1 MRFIAHHKQLS
12 LLFMVILAIGL
23 AISMGVARWQERLN
37 VRDAQ
42 HIVAQ
47 RGMDIRQAVLN
58 RMNLYLYGVR
68 SVRGVVLAAG
78 AEQMTSAHFLD
89 YIRTRDLAR
98 EFPGARGFG
107 LIRRVLPEDRAR
119 FVQDMRERVWPDF
132 TIRQLTPHQGE
143 LFPIEFIE
151 PIARNREAI
160 GLDVASERVRRE
172 ALVASMQ
179 QGVERL
185 TGPITL
191 VQATGATLQA
201 FLIVSPIY
209 RHFREIDESTGPHER
224 YNDGLGW
231 SYAPLVINEVM
242 ADLQINPEYFRLRLE
257 DVDVNGRR
265 VNFLDT
271 APNSEQPALFTQLI
285 TAHVL
290 GRGWFFEFSATPAF
304 VDSLNQPQPHMIMA
318 IGSLSSVLVA
328 FVGILVTA
336 NRRSRQQMKVE
347 KAHIATIVEHSTD
360 AIIGQALDGTITGWN
375 KAATEMFGFTEE
387 EAIGRSV
394 ESILLPPDCLDENR
408 TLREG
413 IMAGRTVRLVDTV
426 RQHKSGRRIP
436 VSVVAGGL
444 QDDSGRVIGVAK
456 LVHDISHHKAAEEQ
470 LKAFNAQLE
479 QQVAQRTEELD
490 SARNTL
496 RTVLDAMPSMIGYWD
511 RDLVNRVANTAYE
524 QWYGLSLPGRRLYE
538 VMDERLF
545 EDTRAHIEAALQG
558 EPQVFERVLVQPDES
573 RMIHT
578 LAHYLPDVVGDEV
591 KGFYA
596 MIHDVTDL
604 VESRQQLADAV
615 RENAA
620 LLSTINEQMLYSAT
634 DLKGRIIEVND
645 KFCELTG
652 YSREVLLGKTHR
664 LVNSGHHSKSFWQS
678 VWQQILA
685 GKAWHGEICNRSRQG
700 QFLWYDT
707 VIAPFMDSTGNI
719 ERFVALRTDITDRK
733 AAEAER
739 HRVSLLLNNVMR
751 AATEMAI
758 IATDAEGHVVLFNAG
773 AEQMLGYPADQVM
786 GASVVQFFDP
796 QDIEQ
801 KRTVLAADHK
811 MSDFAILTLK
821 AQAEVAERFDTLWQR
836 QDQQWLE
843 ISLVVTA
850 IRDESGALEGYL
862 WVAQD
867 VRLQKESERHL
878 LAAKFAAEQAAQAKG
893 QFLANMSHEIRTPM
907 NAVLGMLQLV
917 QQTALAPRQ
926 ADYVNKAFAAATSLL
941 GLLND
946 ILDFSKIDAGK
957 LALDPHPFS
966 LEKLMRDLAIV
977 LSGNLGSKP
986 VELMFDLSPQLPQM
1000 VIGDALRLQQI
1011 LINLSGNAIKFTEQ
1025 GQIVVAIKMLNQIG
1039 PQLHLRFSI
1048 QDSGIGIS
1056 AEQQAHIFDSF
1067 SQAEASTTRRYGG
1080 TGLGLAICR
1089 RLVHM
1094 MGGELCVN
1102 STLGEGSCFSFDIVL
1117 PVDVAV
1123 PEIAED
1129 QLRRILVVDDNALTR
1144 DILVEVGRALGWQ
1157 VDSVDD
1163 GQQVLAA
1170 VKQSQH
1176 KGMPYDVILMDWRMP
1191 GMDGLAAAEQV
1202 RQTMRAQAP
1211 KIIMLSAYG
1220 HQALLAQDMTETPP
1234 FEAFLTKPLTPSQ
1247 LLDAV
1252 QSVLNQGGEP
1262 YRVTPLP
1269 AHRALASMHI
1279 LVVEDNGLNRQVAQ
1293 ELLAGEGAVV
1303 KVAEHG
1309 RQGVSMV
1316 MAASPAFDVV
1326 LMDMQMPVMDG
1337 LEATRQIRRDARF
1350 DQLPIVAMT
1359 ANASE
1364 VDRKACLDAGMN
1376 EHLGKPVILAQ
1387 LIDVLCRVTGRFGK
1401 RSAHQALPEGQVE
1414 TPFDQALL
1422 RFGGNIDLYGRSLSR
1437 FEVEGTALLDALALA
1452 LQAGHQADAQRALH
1466 SLKGLALTLGAHTL
1480 AEMSAAWETRLKAS
1494 DEPLKATVDEIWTP
1508 LREQLTL
1515 AHQQLYQQL
1524 LEAGWEVPVTAPSAD
1539 QPEAHVSQALS
1550 SELRQ
1555 VLERLLPQLERQNM
1569 AALDQ
1574 LPVLQS
1580 LQPLPADMA
1589 QLIESMEALDFMA
1602 AAEQIRLMLKND
1614 LI

>member
-1 MRFIAHHKQLS
+1 MAAIVHRKHMIF
-12 LLFMVILAIGL
+12 LFMVILAIGL
-23 AISMGVARWQERLN
+23 AITVGVARWQERLN
-37 VRDAQ
+37 TRDAQ
-42 HIVAQ
+42 QIVAQ

-68 SVRGVVLAAG
+68 SVRGVVLAAD
-78 AEQMTSAHFLD
+78 AEQMTQAHFLD

-107 LIRRVLPEDRAR
+107 LIRRVLPQDRER

-132 TIRQLTPHQGE
+132 TIRQLNPHSGE

-151 PIARNREAI
+151 PLARNREAI
-160 GLDVASERVRRE
+160 GLDVASESIRRE
-172 ALVASMQ
+172 ALVESME

-209 RHFREIDESTGPHER
+209 RNLREVDEQTEPHVR
-224 YNDGLGW
+224 YEDGLGW

-242 ADLQINPEYFRLRLE
+242 ADLEVNPEYFRLQL
-257 DVDVNGRR
+257 DDIDLKGRR

-271 APNSEQPALFTQLI
+271 APGSEQHQLFTQFI
-285 TAHVL
+285 TAYVL

-304 VDSLNQPQPHMIMA
+304 VASLNQPQPHMI
-318 IGSLSSVLVA
+318 IVVGSLSSALVA
-328 FVGILVTA
+328 FLVVMVTA

-347 KAHIATIVEHSTD
+347 KAHIATIIEHSTD

-375 KAATEMFGFTEE
+375 KAAAEMFGFTEE
-387 EAIGRSV
+387 EALGRSV
-394 ESILLPPDCLDENR
+394 EALLLPPDRLEEDR
-408 TLREG
+408 ALLEG
-413 IMAGRTVRLVDTV
+413 IMAGRTVRLVDTE

-444 QDDSGRVIGVAK
+444 QDDLGNVIGAAK

-511 RDLVNRVANTAYE
+511 QDLENRVANTAYE
-524 QWYGLSLPGRRLYE
+524 QWYGMSLPGKRLYD
-538 VMDERLF
+538 VMDEALF
-545 EDTRAHIEAALQG
+545 ENSRPYINAALRG
-558 EPQVFERVLVQPDES
+558 ESQVFERVLAQPNGS

-578 LAHYLPDVVGDEV
+578 LSHYLPDVADGEV

-652 YSREVLLGKTHR
+652 YSREILLGKTHR
-664 LVNSGHHSKSFWQS
+664 LVNSGHHSPQFWQG

-700 QFLWYDT
+700 QLMWYDT
-707 VIAPFMDSTGNI
+707 VIAPFVDSVGNI

-733 AAEAER
+733 EAEAER
-739 HRVSLLLNNVMR
+739 HRVSLLLNNVLR
-751 AATEMAI
+751 AATEIAI
-758 IATDAEGHVVLFNAG
+758 IATDAEGDVVLFNAG
-773 AEQMLGYPADQVM
+773 AEQMLGYRADAVM
-786 GASVVQFFDP
+786 GTSVVQFFDS
-796 QDIEQ
+796 DDVAQ
-801 KRTVLAADHK
+801 KRAQVSANEAL
-811 MSDFAILTLK
+811 SDFATLTLK
-821 AQAEVAERFDTLWQR
+821 AQAEVAERWDTFWQR
-836 QDQQWLE
+836 EDQQWLE

-850 IRDESGALEGYL
+850 IRDEAGALEGYL

-878 LAAKFAAEQAAQAKG
+878 MAAKQAAEQAAQAKG

-917 QQTALAPRQ
+917 QQTELAPRQ

-966 LEKLMRDLAIV
+966 LEKMMRDLAIV

-986 VELMFDLSPQLPQM
+986 VELMFDLSPELPQM
-1000 VIGDALRLQQI
+1000 VIGDALRLQQV

-1025 GQIVVAIKMLNQIG
+1025 GQIVVGIKVLSRIG
-1039 PQLHLRFSI
+1039 PQLHLRFSV

-1056 AEQQAHIFDSF
+1056 PGQQAHIFDSF

-1094 MGGELCVN
+1094 MGGELCVQ
-1102 STLGEGSCFSFDIVL
+1102 STPGQGSCFSFDIVL
-1117 PVDVAV
+1117 PVDVEV
-1123 PEIAED
+1123 PEMSED
-1129 QLRRILVVDDNALTR
+1129 QPRRVLVVDDNALTR
-1144 DILVEVGRALGWQ
+1144 DILVGIGCALGWQ
-1157 VDSVDD
+1157 VDSVND
-1163 GQQVLAA
+1163 GQQVLTA
-1170 VKQSQH
+1170 VQQAQY
-1176 KGMPYDVILMDWRMP
+1176 KGMSYDVILMDWRMP
-1191 GMDGLAAAEQV
+1191 GMDGLAAALQV
-1202 RQTMRAQAP
+1202 RQEMMTQAP

-1220 HQALLAQDMTETPP
+1220 HQALLAQDMSDAPP
-1234 FEAFLTKPLTPSQ
+1234 FEAFLIKPLTPAQ
-1247 LLDAV
+1247 LLDVV
-1252 QSVLNQGGEP
+1252 QSVLNTGGRKP
-1262 YRVTPLP
+1262 DVTQTL

-1293 ELLAGEGAVV
+1293 ELLAGEGAMV

-1316 MAASPAFDVV
+1316 MEETPAFDVV

-1337 LEATRQIRRDARF
+1337 LEATRLIRRDPRF
-1350 DQLPIVAMT
+1350 NQLPIVAMT

-1364 VDRKACLDAGMN
+1364 VDRKACLEAGMN

-1387 LIDVLCRVTGRFGK
+1387 LIDVLCRVTGR
-1401 RSAHQALPEGQVE
+1401 SEQTTLHSHAEPSIE
-1414 TPFDQALL
+1414 TPFAQALL
-1422 RFGGNIDLYGRSLSR
+1422 RFGGNVDLYARSLLR
-1437 FEVEGTALLDALALA
+1437 FEPEGIALLETLALA
-1452 LQAGHQADAQRALH
+1452 LQAGHQVDAQRALH
-1466 SLKGLALTLGAHTL
+1466 SLKGLALTLGAQTL
-1480 AEMSAAWETRLKAS
+1480 ADMSAAWENN
-1494 DEPLKATVDEIWTP
+1494 LKATQAPLNTSPDEICIP
-1508 LREQLTL
+1508 LREALTV
-1515 AHQQLYQQL
+1515 AFQQLYQQL
-1524 LEAGWEVPVTAPSAD
+1524 LDSGWQADPDEQATPQEETKAIAPES
-1539 QPEAHVSQALS
+1539 STLS
-1550 SELRQ
+1550 SHVRQ
-1555 VLERLLPQLERQNM
+1555 VLKQLLPQLESQNM
-1569 AALDQ
+1569 AALNQ
-1574 LPVLQS
+1574 LPELQQ
-1580 LQPLPADMA
+1580 LRPMPEDIQ
-1589 QLIESMEALDFMA
+1589 QLIDAMEALDFIA
-1602 AAEQIRLMLKND
+1602 AAEQIRMILKK
-1614 LI
+1614 

>member
-1 MRFIAHHKQLS
+1 MAAIAHRKHMIF
-12 LLFMVILAIGL
+12 LFMVILATGL
-23 AISMGVARWQERLN
+23 AITVGVARWQERLN
-37 VRDAQ
+37 KRDAQ
-42 HIVAQ
+42 QIVAQ

-68 SVRGVVLAAG
+68 SVRGVVLAAD
-78 AEQMTSAHFLD
+78 AEQMTQAHFLD

-107 LIRRVLPEDRAR
+107 LIRRVLPQNRER
-119 FVQDMRERVWPDF
+119 FVRDMRDRVWPDF
-132 TIRQLTPHQGE
+132 TIRQLNPHSGE

-151 PIARNREAI
+151 PLARNREAI
-160 GLDVASERVRRE
+160 GLDVASESIRRE
-172 ALVASMQ
+172 ALVESMK

-191 VQATGATLQA
+191 VQATGATLQG

-209 RHFREIDESTGPHER
+209 QHLREMDEQTEPHVR
-224 YNDGLGW
+224 YEDGLGW
-231 SYAPLVINEVM
+231 SYAPLVIDEVM
-242 ADLQINPEYFRLRLE
+242 ADLEVNPEYFRLQL
-257 DVDVNGRR
+257 DDIDFKGRR

-271 APNSEQPALFTQLI
+271 APGSEQHQLFTQFI
-285 TAHVL
+285 TAYVL

-304 VDSLNQPQPHMIMA
+304 VESLNQPQPHMI
-318 IGSLSSVLVA
+318 IVVGSLSSVLVS
-328 FVGILVTA
+328 FLVVLVTA
-336 NRRSRQQMKVE
+336 NRRSRQQMKAE
-347 KAHIATIVEHSTD
+347 KAHIATIIEHSTD

-375 KAATEMFGFTEE
+375 KAAAEMFGFTEE
-387 EAIGRSV
+387 EALGRSV
-394 ESILLPPDCLDENR
+394 EALLLPPDRLEEDR
-408 TLREG
+408 ALLEG
-413 IMAGRTVRLVDTV
+413 IMAGRTVRLVDTE

-444 QDDSGRVIGVAK
+444 QDDLGNVIGAAK
-456 LVHDISHHKAAEEQ
+456 LVHDISHHKVAQQQ

-479 QQVAQRTEELD
+479 QQVRQRTEELD
-490 SARNTL
+490 LARNTL

-524 QWYGLSLPGRRLYE
+524 QWYGLSLPGRRLCE
-538 VMDERLF
+538 VMDESLF
-545 EDTRAHIEAALQG
+545 EDTRAYIEAALQG
-558 EPQVFERVLVQPDES
+558 ETQVFERVLVPPDGS

-578 LAHYLPDVVGDEV
+578 LAHYLPDVVDGEV

-620 LLSTINEQMLYSAT
+620 LLNTINEQMLYSAT

-652 YSREVLLGKTHR
+652 YSRETLLGKTHR
-664 LVNSGHHSKSFWQS
+664 LVNSGHHSQQFWQA

-700 QFLWYDT
+700 QLMWYDT
-707 VIAPFMDSTGNI
+707 VIAPFMDSAGNI

-733 AAEAER
+733 EAEAER
-739 HRVSLLLNNVMR
+739 HRVSLLLNNVLR
-751 AATEMAI
+751 AATEIAI
-758 IATDAEGHVVLFNAG
+758 IATDAEGDVVLFNAG
-773 AEQMLGYPADQVM
+773 AEQMLGYQAETVM
-786 GASVVQFFDP
+786 GTSVVQFFAPD
-796 QDIEQ
+796 DVAQ
-801 KRTVLAADHK
+801 KRAQVSANEAL
-811 MSDFAILTLK
+811 SDFAILTLK
-821 AQAEVAERFDTLWQR
+821 AQAEVAERLDTFWQR
-836 QDQQWLE
+836 EDQQWLE

-850 IRDESGALEGYL
+850 IRDEAGALEGYL

-867 VRLQKESERHL
+867 VRQQKESERHL
-878 LAAKFAAEQAAQAKG
+878 MAAKQAAEHAAQAKG

-917 QQTALAPRQ
+917 QQTTLSPRQ
-926 ADYVNKAFAAATSLL
+926 SDYVNKAFAAATSLL

-1025 GQIVVAIKMLNQIG
+1025 GQIVVAIKVLNRVG

-1089 RLVHM
+1089 RLVYM

-1117 PVDVAV
+1117 PVDVEV
-1123 PEIAED
+1123 PEISED
-1129 QLRRILVVDDNALTR
+1129 QPRRVLVVDDNALTR
-1144 DILVEVGRALGWQ
+1144 DILVDIGRALDWQ

-1170 VKQSQH
+1170 VQQAQH
-1176 KGMPYDVILMDWRMP
+1176 KGMPYEMILMDWRMP
-1191 GMDGLAAAEQV
+1191 GMDGLTAALQV
-1202 RQTMRAQAP
+1202 RQKMMAQSP

-1220 HQALLAQDMTETPP
+1220 HQALLAQDITDPPP
-1234 FEAFLTKPLTPSQ
+1234 FEAFLTKPLTPAQ
-1247 LLDAV
+1247 LLGVV
-1252 QSVLNQGGEP
+1252 QSVLKHGNEP
-1262 YRVTPLP
+1262 YGMPALP
-1269 AHRALASMHI
+1269 AHRALASMQI

-1293 ELLAGEGAVV
+1293 ELLAGEGAEV

-1316 MAASPAFDVV
+1316 MAQAPAFDVV

-1337 LEATRQIRRDARF
+1337 LEATRLIRRDARF

-1387 LIDVLCRVTGRFGK
+1387 LIDVLCRVTGRSGK
-1401 RSAHQALPEGQVE
+1401 VSPYKMPDLQME
-1414 TPFDQALL
+1414 TPFTQALL
-1422 RFGGNIDLYGRSLSR
+1422 RFGGNIELYARSLSR
-1437 FEVEGTALLDALALA
+1437 FESEGTTLLEVLKLA
-1452 LQAGHQADAQRALH
+1452 LQVGHQADAQRSLH
-1466 SLKGLALTLGAHTL
+1466 SLKGLSLTLGAQKL
-1480 AEMSAAWETRLKAS
+1480 ADMSAAWEARLKAS
-1494 DEPLKATVDEIWTP
+1494 EGALDVSPDEIFTP
-1508 LREQLTL
+1508 LYEQL
-1515 AHQQLYQQL
+1515 AVDYQQLYQQL
-1524 LEAGWEVPVTAPSAD
+1524 LDAGWEAEAPRSDASD
-1539 QPEAHVSQALS
+1539 EP
-1550 SELRQ
+1550 SEHSEPLHQ
-1555 VLERLLPQLERQNM
+1555 VLGQLLPQLESQNM
-1569 AALDQ
+1569 AALNQ
-1574 LPVLQS
+1574 LPVLQAV
-1580 LQPLPADMA
+1580 QPASA
-1589 QLIESMEALDFMA
+1589 EIVQLIECMEALDFMA
-1602 AAEQIRLMLKND
+1602 AAELVRMMLKK
-1614 LI
+1614 